1 MKDFVVCIDGP
12 AASGKTSVSRE
23 LAARLGCQWV
33 STGAFYRGLAFVAVQ
48 KEVNLEDE
56 AALSELARNQEL
68 WSVRMSA
75 GQTDVLFQGKVITD
89 QLNDE
94 RVGFAASKISHFP
107 KVRADLLPMQRA
119 SKLVGIGLVAE
130 GRDCGTVVFPSAE
143 VKFYLTAN
151 QLDRA
156 QRRASE
162 LGVSTEET
170 VRAQSLRD
178 QQDSSRR
185 TAPLVVAEDAVILDT
200 TQMSFP
206 QVVAE
211 VERVTRARLQ
221 P

>member
-48 KEVNLEDE
+48 KDVNLEDE
-56 AALSELARNQEL
+56 AALSELAINQTL

-75 GQTDVLFQGKVITD
+75 GQTDVLFQGKVITY

-119 SKLVGIGLVAE
+119 CKLSGLGLVAE
-130 GRDCGTVVFPSAE
+130 GRDCGTVVFPLAE

-151 QLDRA
+151 QMDRA

-162 LGVSTEET
+162 LGLSTEET
-170 VRAQSLRD
+170 VQAQRLRD
-178 QQDSSRR
+178 QQDSSRP
-185 TAPLVVAEDAVILDT
+185 TAPLIVAKDALIVDT
-200 TQMSFP
+200 TQMSFSE
-206 QVVAE
+206 VVTE
-211 VERVTRARLQ
+211 VERVARARLQ